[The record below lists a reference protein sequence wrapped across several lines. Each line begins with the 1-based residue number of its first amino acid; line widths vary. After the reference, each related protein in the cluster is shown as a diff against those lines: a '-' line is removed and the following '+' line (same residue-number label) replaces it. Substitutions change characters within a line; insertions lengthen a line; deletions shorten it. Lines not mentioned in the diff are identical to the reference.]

1 MTQTKITEN
10 HMRTSQHTDVIS
22 DIFTIAGYLS
32 TLQKL
37 LPPGWLSKT
46 TGLACR
52 RIVRCF
58 RSLIKPMGSQSSR
71 CCSQDLANATW
82 LYEKKQCVV
91 GSEKTHIRKCFI
103 RIYGID
109 GIAFF
114 HVYVYDLLLERGANW
129 TNKAPMNPSS
139 IGFSC
144 FAVKNWELWGMLNQF
159 WCVNHYCAF
168 DISITTYCIRLYTF
182 PVFFV
187 WYHAHG
193 NCIVLQ
199 KRYWKALTTCYMK
212 ISAWNS
218 NNFVFLVHI

>member
-37 LPPGWLSKT
+37 FAPGWLSKT

-91 GSEKTHIRKCFI
+91 GSEKNSHPEMLHSDLSNRWNSLFSCVCIWFI
-103 RIYGID
+103 VGTRCQLD
-109 GIAFF
+109 
-114 HVYVYDLLLERGANW
+114 
-129 TNKAPMNPSS
+129 KQSS
-139 IGFSC
+139 NEPVKHRFSC
-144 FAVKNWELWGMLNQF
+144 FAVKKW
-159 WCVNHYCAF
+159 
-168 DISITTYCIRLYTF
+168 
-182 PVFFV
+182 
-187 WYHAHG
+187 
-193 NCIVLQ
+193 
-199 KRYWKALTTCYMK
+199 
-212 ISAWNS
+212 
-218 NNFVFLVHI
+218 

>member
-1 MTQTKITEN
+1 MDQMTQTKITEN

-159 WCVNHYCAF
+159 
-168 DISITTYCIRLYTF
+168 
-182 PVFFV
+182 
-187 WYHAHG
+187 
-193 NCIVLQ
+193 
-199 KRYWKALTTCYMK
+199 
-212 ISAWNS
+212 
-218 NNFVFLVHI
+218 